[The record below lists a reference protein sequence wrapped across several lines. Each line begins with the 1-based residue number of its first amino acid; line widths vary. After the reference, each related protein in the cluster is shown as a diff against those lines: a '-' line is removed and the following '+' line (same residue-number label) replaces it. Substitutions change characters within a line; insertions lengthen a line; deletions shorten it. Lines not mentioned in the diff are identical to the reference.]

1 MKHMQGFYNRL
12 SSNKKA
18 SLKRKSRLAAV
29 MHLSPN
35 KLSKAAVFDPWYVWS
50 SESSPETAK

>member
-1 MKHMQGFYNRL
+1 MKHMQSFYNRL

-35 KLSKAAVFDPWYVWS
+35 KLSKAGVFDPWYV
-50 SESSPETAK
+50 